1 MAKRKSW
8 DEKNKYIHPS
18 RKKIIDTVFGRE
30 DNNQRV
36 FGFEKEADK
45 KREVGE
51 RWIDENG
58 KEWEQKEGY
67 KTSVSK
73 FDDLRD
79 YLKQITTCSSKDCK
93 TIKYEQADKKAI
105 ARARMCV
112 DCLRKYE
119 QGLKDDGT
127 YPFYEDYKITNNKL
141 AWLREFK
148 QKCEDSLK
156 SLKTDFEMV
165 TEDGKIEKWQ
175 WNVDINKVREDLKSD
190 IENSY
195 DAIELLLQRKT
206 ALEEKLLELNHPE
219 LIK

>member
-93 TIKYEQADKKAI
+93 TIKYGQADKKAI
-105 ARARMCV
+105 ARAGMCV

-119 QGLKDDGT
+119 QQLKDDGT

-141 AWLREFK
+141 AWLREFTK
-148 QKCEDSLK
+148 YHLPLSDTTLPSPY
-156 SLKTDFEMV
+156 
-165 TEDGKIEKWQ
+165 
-175 WNVDINKVREDLKSD
+175 RE
-190 IENSY
+190 
-195 DAIELLLQRKT
+195 
-206 ALEEKLLELNHPE
+206 
-219 LIK
+219 